1 MYVHHFVLYDIGA
14 RGYVGPFCLAFI
26 MDNYSELLSV
36 LDQIMRYFCTVS
48 LLFHFGNTITF
59 FHDIVTRLQYLKR
72 LKTVVDEESFEL
84 YADDQLL
91 AMSQKNSVTDTAID
105 DQVKQLLLVKKS
117 FAEYLEK
124 DIFQEHRNLFNEKYL
139 EALEN
144 EKECDRL
151 FREPTQANVR
161 ISDESS
167 LQNHHQ
173 SRRSS
178 SDSSSLKEGYH
189 TPTEHGSPSHNDG
202 GISFLAEGH
211 IKNVGHDDELLID
224 TPDDISVY
232 SFPADVI
239 SSIIREFF
247 LISFCACT

>member
-1 MYVHHFVLYDIGA
+1 M
-14 RGYVGPFCLAFI
+14 
-26 MDNYSELLSV
+26 
-36 LDQIMRYFCTVS
+36 
-48 LLFHFGNTITF
+48 
-59 FHDIVTRLQYLKR
+59 
-72 LKTVVDEESFEL
+72 KTVIDEESFEL

-91 AMSQKNSVTDTAID
+91 AMSQKNSITDTAID
-105 DQVKQLLLVKKS
+105 DQVRQLLLVKKS

-144 EKECDRL
+144 EKYCDRL
-151 FREPTQANVR
+151 CREPTQANVH
-161 ISDESS
+161 ISDGSS
-167 LQNHHQ
+167 LQNHNQ

-178 SDSSSLKEGYH
+178 SDSSSSKEGYH
-189 TPTEHGSPSHNDG
+189 PPTEHGSPSHNDG

-211 IKNVGHDDELLID
+211 IKNMEHDDD

-239 SSIIREFF
+239 SSIIGEFF
-247 LISFCACT
+247 LICFCACT

>member
-14 RGYVGPFCLAFI
+14 RGYVGPFYLAFI

-124 DIFQEHRNLFNEKYL
+124 DIFQEHRNLFNEKCL

-144 EKECDRL
+144 EKKCDRL
-151 FREPTQANVR
+151 CREPTQATVH
-161 ISDESS
+161 IS
-167 LQNHHQ
+167 
-173 SRRSS
+173 
-178 SDSSSLKEGYH
+178 
-189 TPTEHGSPSHNDG
+189 TNDHYK
-202 GISFLAEGH
+202 ITIRAEGVVLILHRRKKVIIHSQNMVIHH
-211 IKNVGHDDELLID
+211 IMMVG
-224 TPDDISVY
+224 
-232 SFPADVI
+232 
-239 SSIIREFF
+239 F
-247 LISFCACT
+247 LF